1 MSRPGQT
8 ITWLIS
14 LDELSTGGVTPCRAS
29 CTFNIRAL
37 CAIRLRRG
45 FAGTGVMSRGNRR
58 EDICLDDVDRQD
70 FLWEQTVRWVR
81 VCCHRSSHSPAAV
94 RPRPAT
100 ANSWSSKARGGD
112 GFVPASC
119 CPGPEGS
126 GDEAVP
132 APFLDRPWLGTLLT
146 ILHLQ
151 NHQTSSNVFPGA
163 AKKQLERWPAIL
175 RRRPENDP
183 GNFRQCYLYRI
194 MDHGCGA

>member
-112 GFVPASC
+112 GFVPASSSHGR
-119 CPGPEGS
+119 PGSPDSESGS
-126 GDEAVP
+126 PPLSRIGP
-132 APFLDRPWLGTLLT
+132 APASTSFFPLTTCVAVIYSRPHET
-146 ILHLQ
+146 IPLCP
-151 NHQTSSNVFPGA
+151 PGA
-163 AKKQLERWPAIL
+163 AQ
-175 RRRPENDP
+175 RRPP
-183 GNFRQCYLYRI
+183 GLLRLAIAR
-194 MDHGCGA
+194 